1 MPLARTLATSE
12 VTAKGRS
19 NGYTARLE
27 WPPSLRQ
34 VHSELPCS
42 MMATKRFETGQ
53 EPRRR
58 FENQEECLRKSP
70 RRFPRGED
78 MFIRSCR
85 VQWWQ
90 LKMSETRQEPK
101 RRSEHPTT
109 SAMRLSQ
116 RASSH
121 VTTGSNNSAT
131 YCFRILSFS
140 FTESVCCRS
149 LCFSLCSNNSETRC
163 TLCQQSPATVGN
175 QCRPDLL
182 EAPITIMVIS
192 SDSAAP
198 ATQNGVSKISTVL

>member
-27 WPPSLRQ
+27 WPPSLRH

-53 EPRRR
+53 EHRRR

-116 RASSH
+116 CASSH
-121 VTTGSNNSAT
+121 VTTGSNKSA
-131 YCFRILSFS
+131 YIAGGNMQASKAVVVSHSC
-140 FTESVCCRS
+140 SVCLRGI
-149 LCFSLCSNNSETRC
+149 LFKPPRRPH
-163 TLCQQSPATVGN
+163 PA
-175 QCRPDLL
+175 RPPGLKT
-182 EAPITIMVIS
+182 AWYHS
-192 SDSAAP
+192 
-198 ATQNGVSKISTVL
+198 

>member
-121 VTTGSNNSAT
+121 VTTGSNKSAYIAVEKKPPSST
-131 YCFRILSFS
+131 D
-140 FTESVCCRS
+140 
-149 LCFSLCSNNSETRC
+149 
-163 TLCQQSPATVGN
+163 N
-175 QCRPDLL
+175 QRRL
-182 EAPITIMVIS
+182 AM
-192 SDSAAP
+192 
-198 ATQNGVSKISTVL
+198 

>member
-53 EPRRR
+53 EHRRM

-90 LKMSETRQEPK
+90 LKTSETVEEPR
-101 RRSEHPTT
+101 RRSEHPT
-109 SAMRLSQ
+109 SRAMRLSQ

-121 VTTGSNNSAT
+121 ATTGSNKQRNMAMCGAHLALFSASAGEAVAFPC
-131 YCFRILSFS
+131 Y
-140 FTESVCCRS
+140 
-149 LCFSLCSNNSETRC
+149 
-163 TLCQQSPATVGN
+163 
-175 QCRPDLL
+175 RPP
-182 EAPITIMVIS
+182 EITAAHCVHFVI
-192 SDSAAP
+192 A
-198 ATQNGVSKISTVL
+198 L